1 MTSAQRQAAKAVNFG
16 LIFGMGAAG
25 LQQYAAQSYG
35 VDMTLEEAKKFRDSF
50 FNAYAGISWWHHDLK
65 VGTFWEGRTLTGRKF
80 LFSPRSGVADMA
92 NTPVQ
97 GTAADILK
105 RALGLLFEEIVGR
118 DWKIVGIV
126 HDEILMEVPETEALE
141 AAAHL
146 KTVMERAGTVSYT
159 HLDVYKRQEYG
170 RYLQPL
176 LPSDLKQLPAHL
188 HRQLTARLQHKL
200 SLIHI

>member
-1 MTSAQRQAAKAVNFG
+1 MNFG

-118 DWKIVGIV
+118 DWKIVGIGLDV
-126 HDEILMEVPETEALE
+126 MLMEVA
-141 AAAHL
+141 
-146 KTVMERAGTVSYT
+146 
-159 HLDVYKRQEYG
+159 
-170 RYLQPL
+170 
-176 LPSDLKQLPAHL
+176 
-188 HRQLTARLQHKL
+188 
-200 SLIHI
+200 

>member
-1 MTSAQRQAAKAVNFG
+1 
-16 LIFGMGAAG
+16 
-25 LQQYAAQSYG
+25 
-35 VDMTLEEAKKFRDSF
+35 MTLEEAKKFRDSF

-126 HDEILMEVPETEALE
+126 HDEILMEVPEREALE
-141 AAAHL
+141 AAARL
-146 KTVMERAGTVSYT
+146 KTVMERAGKDILRSVPC
-159 HLDVYKRQEYG
+159 VAEAK
-170 RYLQPL
+170 
-176 LPSDLKQLPAHL
+176 
-188 HRQLTARLQHKL
+188 TADSWAAK
-200 SLIHI
+200 